1 MRDAFWNDVAP
12 DVPYT
17 ESSLG
22 SVRPNFLGSTFNVA
36 RPSIDVERFLH
47 EEDFM
52 AGSRSK
58 NGSISGSVLSLLPF
72 RSLRPHDNVAEV
84 MFAGSQQNQGVRLL
98 SAPQQGK
105 PLHHALG
112 ARGRRLTGYERVG
125 NSLGSARPGQDGGE
139 ADGRR
144 LSDHTPYRSKTL
156 NEYDAKDSSERE
168 RKLSLPFNMHLSARN
183 RQRTLE
189 KSPSGSPKSS
199 RFTVEPV
206 LEEEH
211 ADDEQ
216 ETSRRSGNVNT
227 YIQNNGVSRVPI
239 LSAIEEG
246 NSVTSMEQMFFQKP
260 SPASDL
266 MELQEIPELDCEG
279 SGYDVNGVFE
289 STPNKQEQKA
299 VSLAEESAE
308 EKAYRYSSMTSPL
321 LRTSPLGIEV
331 TEEKGLTS
339 QQVDET
345 RPTSKRRK
353 ALPHIGLGKI

>member
-112 ARGRRLTGYERVG
+112 ARGRRLTGYER
-125 NSLGSARPGQDGGE
+125 
-139 ADGRR
+139 
-144 LSDHTPYRSKTL
+144 YRSKTL